1 MAKRK
6 DNKTLAENRK
16 ARHDYFVDEA
26 MEAGIALVGTEVKS
40 IRNGRVNLK
49 DCYADINNGEIFI
62 NNMHISPYEQGNIF
76 NVDPLR
82 KRKLLLHKSEIQRLI
97 GIVQQQGVALIPL
110 SLYLKNGRVKV
121 NLGVWEGFVEVRK
134 TTTREIQCLKRLIR
148 ERWIDNLRKEIDIRF
163 FSRRYLEEKVI
174 ILILKLYLLST
185 FFIFKSSNFCLLL
198 IYKVLD

>member
-121 NLGVWEGFVEVRK
+121 NLGVCRGKKNYDKRDTMLEK
-134 TTTREIQCLKRLIR
+134 AHKREMDRQLK
-148 ERWIDNLRKEIDIRF
+148 ERNYK
-163 FSRRYLEEKVI
+163 
-174 ILILKLYLLST
+174 LKGGS
-185 FFIFKSSNFCLLL
+185 
-198 IYKVLD
+198 IYKLKIVSALGKTWKLKI

>member
-110 SLYLKNGRVKV
+110 SLYLKNEIVKV
-121 NLGVWEGFVEVRK
+121 NLGVCRGKKNYDKRDTMLEK
-134 TTTREIQCLKRLIR
+134 AHKREMDRQLK
-148 ERWIDNLRKEIDIRF
+148 ERN
-163 FSRRYLEEKVI
+163 RY
-174 ILILKLYLLST
+174 
-185 FFIFKSSNFCLLL
+185 
-198 IYKVLD
+198 